1 MTDIIKMFSGI
12 GVIIDDEINV
22 TGSSIKKVVSS
33 FDENHIPYL
42 SYEELPSVESL
53 QNLHSVSFVL
63 LDWKWKSEASDEML
77 LKENIAFIMELHKVC
92 FVPVF
97 IFTDED
103 PHSII
108 SQIEDSNFLEVKK
121 TNLIFAKHKS
131 ELDTSEKLFSAI
143 KEWIKNT
150 PSVYVLKE
158 WEKVN
163 RDAKKEMFWALV
175 DAHPSWPKILM
186 DTIKKDGGDQQIEL
200 IEMLQNNLNYRVA
213 CPNLD
218 TNLIKQQNTDGITK
232 EDLRKILECE
242 RFIPI
247 ESLPRHPFAGDV
259 YIIDEKYYLNIRPDC
274 DIIRDADKD
283 NKDMYLLEGEIVDE
297 TKINAD
303 DKDHIIFDSGEFI
316 EKKNCCFI
324 AFIRGKIMQFRLR
337 ELNIL
342 KWNDIKEK
350 RIGRLLPPYITR
362 VQQKYAHYIQRQGL
376 PSIPKQAIIVENKA

>member
-42 SYEELPSVESL
+42 SFEELPSVESL

-158 WEKVN
+158 WENVT
-163 RDAKKEMFWALV
+163 REAKTKMLWDLIEI
-175 DAHPSWPKILM
+175 HPSWPKVLM
-186 DTIKKDGGDQQIEL
+186 KTIKSDGGDKHSEL
-200 IEMLQNNLNYRVA
+200 VKSLQNNLSYRINYPVFDD
-213 CPNLD
+213 N
-218 TNLIKQQNTDGITK
+218 IIYQQEIEITK
-232 EDLRKILECE
+232 EELRRLIECE
-242 RFIPI
+242 RFIPQQ
-247 ESLPRHPFAGDV
+247 SLSDHPNAGDI
-259 YIIDEKYYLNIRPDC
+259 YLINGEYMLNIRPDC
-274 DIIRDADKD
+274 DIIRSPKE
-283 NKDMYLLEGEIVDE
+283 KDMYLISGAVVDE
-297 TKINAD
+297 NLINSN
-303 DKDHIIFDSGEFI
+303 DKDAIIFDSGEFH
-316 EKKNCCFI
+316 EKINCSYASFVQGNILCFT
-324 AFIRGKIMQFRLR
+324 FR
-337 ELNIL
+337 ELKIK
-342 KWNDIKEK
+342 KWKDIKDY
-350 RIGRLLPPYITR
+350 RIGRLLPPYITKI
-362 VQQKYAHYIQRQGL
+362 QQKYASYLQRLGL
-376 PSIPKQAIIVENKA
+376 PSIPEKAIK